1 MGRALRVTKL
11 PNANWRRFGAEAI
24 VIIFSVLVAL
34 ALDDWRDATA
44 EHALEQHLLVTLRED
59 LMADLEELDSSLES
73 AVVVEQA
80 SSFLLGEANE
90 YLAGELGSIGLG
102 LSRLVGHSPDASRV
116 TQEQAAVSVL
126 VGGIDFDQS
135 DLTFQEM
142 MSTGSFRVVRN
153 EALRRKVAR
162 YYWVV
167 RSFNIANSTAESYRI
182 GLTKAL
188 LRNGVAPNSIDPE
201 LLSNAVDDPEVRAMI
216 EQLGATARTLHDV
229 HITFV
234 EQAKQLLAAV
244 EAELDD

>member
-1 MGRALRVTKL
+1 MTKL

-59 LMADLEELDSSLES
+59 LMADLEELDSVLES
-73 AVVVEQA
+73 AVVAEQA
-80 SSFLLGEANE
+80 SSFLLGEADE
-90 YLAGELGSIGLG
+90 YLGGELGSIGLG
-102 LSRLVGHSPDASRV
+102 RSPLVESSRDASQM
-116 TQEQAAVSVL
+116 TQEQAAVSAL
-126 VGGIDFDQS
+126 VGGIDFDLS
-135 DLTFQEM
+135 DLTYQEM

-153 EALRRKVAR
+153 DALRRKVAR

-244 EAELDD
+244 EAELGD